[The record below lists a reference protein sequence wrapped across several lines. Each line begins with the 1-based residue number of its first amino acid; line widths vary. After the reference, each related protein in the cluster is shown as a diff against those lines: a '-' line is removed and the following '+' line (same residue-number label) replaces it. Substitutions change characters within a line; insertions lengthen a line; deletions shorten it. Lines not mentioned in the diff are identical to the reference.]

1 MEVQSEH
8 PAEEIERLQRC
19 LNDLISVLA
28 LPAMWSGCDP
38 SQIVRTLLDALLS
51 MLRLDLVYVRLKDPV
66 GEGPIEM
73 VRVAQSQ
80 KLTARPQE
88 IGEALNHWLGSGAQK
103 RASLVRIPFG
113 DGDIS
118 IVPLR
123 LGLQG
128 EIGVIVAGSQ
138 RADFP
143 GQTERLLLSVA
154 ANQAAIG
161 LQEARLLSEQKRV
174 AAELDQRVAQRTR
187 ELAAANEKLR
197 QEEKELKRS
206 EARKAAILDS
216 ALDCIVT
223 IDHEGRITEFNPAA
237 ERTFGYRRDEVVGN
251 HLADVIIPPSLRE
264 KHRRG
269 LARYLA
275 TGEARMLGRRIEIT
289 AVRSDGSEFPVEL
302 AITRIPF
309 DEPPSFTGYLRDITE
324 RKQSEQELRRSEA
337 FLAEAQHLCST
348 GSFSWRVATD
358 QITWSEQLY
367 RIFGFDQSVPVTLEL
382 IGTRVHPDD
391 LQLLDDMINRARVAA
406 GDFEYEHRLLMPDHS
421 VKYLHL
427 IAHAV
432 RDGHGRLEYIGA
444 VQDVTERRLS
454 EATLSKIRSDLA
466 HVARVTSLGVLTASI
481 AHEVNQPLSGI
492 ITNAGTCL
500 RMLNAD
506 PPNVDGARETA
517 LRAIRDG
524 NRASDVVARL
534 RALFAKKAAAA
545 ESVDLNEA
553 TREVVALSLSELQT
567 NRVIVREDL
576 AEELPPVAGDR
587 VQLQQV
593 ILNLLL
599 NASDAMSNVDDR
611 PRQLVIRTERD
622 EGDCVRLTVQDA
634 GLGFEGQAVDKLF
647 EAFYTTKSGGM
658 GIGLSV
664 SRSIIESYHGRI
676 WAVPNDGP
684 GATFSF
690 SIPRSHEAATGDPSH
705 GTIRTPDGEQ
715 VDHK

>member
-1 MEVQSEH
+1 
-8 PAEEIERLQRC
+8 
-19 LNDLISVLA
+19 
-28 LPAMWSGCDP
+28 
-38 SQIVRTLLDALLS
+38 
-51 MLRLDLVYVRLKDPV
+51 
-66 GEGPIEM
+66 
-73 VRVAQSQ
+73 
-80 KLTARPQE
+80 
-88 IGEALNHWLGSGAQK
+88 
-103 RASLVRIPFG
+103 
-113 DGDIS
+113 
-118 IVPLR
+118 
-123 LGLQG
+123 
-128 EIGVIVAGSQ
+128 
-138 RADFP
+138 
-143 GQTERLLLSVA
+143 
-154 ANQAAIG
+154 
-161 LQEARLLSEQKRV
+161 
-174 AAELDQRVAQRTR
+174 
-187 ELAAANEKLR
+187 
-197 QEEKELKRS
+197 
-206 EARKAAILDS
+206 
-216 ALDCIVT
+216 
-223 IDHEGRITEFNPAA
+223 
-237 ERTFGYRRDEVVGN
+237 
-251 HLADVIIPPSLRE
+251 
-264 KHRRG
+264 
-269 LARYLA
+269 
-275 TGEARMLGRRIEIT
+275 MLGRRIEIT

-406 GDFEYEHRLLMPDHS
+406 SDFEYEHRLLMPDHS

-576 AEELPPVAGDR
+576 AEDLPPVAGDR

>member
-103 RASLVRIPFG
+103 WASLVRIPFG

-406 GDFEYEHRLLMPDHS
+406 SDFEYEHRLLMPDHS

-553 TREVVALSLSELQT
+553 TREVVALSLSELQR

-576 AEELPPVAGDR
+576 AEDLPPVAGDR